1 MTRKNVFSEN
11 FIKLHEGEESLRK
24 KSIES
29 INLDSDLS
37 HHFSMIESSMDIIDY
52 FTRTYKNEDE
62 KQLIVQ
68 HLGIQLFNGSASA
81 IKLLLSG
88 YYQSSALIQRNL
100 LEIVFLLDYFTTDIN
115 LIIEWHQ
122 SGEKGRKNKF
132 SPVEIRKALDKR
144 DGLKDKKR
152 KKKYQDLCNFVHSTP
167 KSFNMIRSIPK
178 GDAHCG
184 PFFELAVIK
193 ATLEELVKI
202 MIEAAE
208 KFNYFFTPKVL
219 DDYKTKI
226 IFLEGLNGWLAK
238 FFKKDLVDQSSINEI
253 KNIISK
259 LETDNNLLKKVR
271 N

>member
-1 MTRKNVFSEN
+1 MTSKNVFPEN

-24 KSIES
+24 KSLES
-29 INLDSDLS
+29 INLDKDLL
-37 HHFSMIESSMDIIDY
+37 HHFFIIESSMDIIDY
-52 FTRTYKNEDE
+52 FARTYEHED
-62 KQLIVQ
+62 KRQLIVQ

-88 YYQSSALIQRNL
+88 YYQSSASIQRNL
-100 LEIVFLLDYFTTDIN
+100 LEIMFLLDYFTMDKDSI
-115 LIIEWHQ
+115 LKWHEFNEQ
-122 SGEKGRKNKF
+122 ERKNHF
-132 SPVEIRKALDKR
+132 SPVKIREALDKR
-144 DGLKDKKR
+144 DGLKEHKR
-152 KKKYQDLCNFVHSTP
+152 KKAYQNLCNLAAHPTP
-167 KSFNMIRSIPK
+167 KSFNMIRSIPN

-184 PFFELAVIK
+184 PFFELTVIK

-226 IFLEGLNGWLAK
+226 IFMEGLNGWSAK
-238 FFKKDLVDQSSINEI
+238 FFKNDLVDQSSINEI

-259 LETDNNLLKKVR
+259 LETDNNFT
-271 N
+271 